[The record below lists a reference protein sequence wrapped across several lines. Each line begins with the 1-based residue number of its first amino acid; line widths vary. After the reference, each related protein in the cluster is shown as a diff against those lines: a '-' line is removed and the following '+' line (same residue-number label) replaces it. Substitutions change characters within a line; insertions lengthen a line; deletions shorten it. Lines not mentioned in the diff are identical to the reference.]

1 MKVKQNMLN
10 FTVGPVMS
18 NEKVLRIASNSAPYF
33 RTAEFSEI
41 MLQNEQMMLDNLN
54 APDGS
59 RCVFLTTS
67 GTGAME
73 SVVMNVL
80 NNKDKVLVING
91 GSFGKRFLE
100 LSQLHDLDT
109 TEIKVEFGHQIR
121 SEQLEYFKIK
131 GIQLYWLICMKPH
144 QVICTI

>member
-121 SEQLEYFKIK
+121 SEQLEYFKNK
-131 GIQLYWLICMKPH
+131 GYTALLVNMHETCI
-144 QVICTI
+144 